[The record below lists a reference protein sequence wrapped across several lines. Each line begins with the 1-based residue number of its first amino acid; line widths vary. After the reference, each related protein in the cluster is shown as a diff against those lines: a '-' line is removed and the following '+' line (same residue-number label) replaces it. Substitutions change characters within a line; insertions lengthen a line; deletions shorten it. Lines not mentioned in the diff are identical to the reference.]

1 MKLHRI
7 ALVVLFGAAAMAAAA
22 DNSNLRRPVD
32 SDGRFSPL
40 GATATS
46 NRDASQAVKIVQP
59 AFGETM
65 SGTNTVQAV
74 LRVGIGIRPESLR
87 ITLNGKDVTR
97 RAHRDECQRNA
108 CKWSVE
114 LTKWTRLRAGQ
125 NQLKVTARD
134 SKNSIHLARARFDYQ
149 EGLGAAPTSYLPPSV
164 GLSLKSGGAQPWVSL
179 TTGTPASLQDN
190 LDPTQYSLPSPDTT
204 FPTASQSACT
214 SRYQVVVLNRF
225 NPAQEDGYYCPGD
238 SATLKSELAGLTAGA
253 EIVLVGTTEHNN
265 ADSSLDTTSI
275 GGTNYSSYPATWQPQ
290 GYAAIGVSG
299 AAPGS
304 AYENYY
310 LSGDIGKAYQQN
322 PFANGL
328 LAADGSGNYNFHAAN
343 NAQFEVYPNNPSFST
358 SMVSINN
365 GGSTGT
371 WLPPVGSAN
380 GIWLLILDRVTLYPI
395 DLSDQGPCGG
405 GGSIFCGTF
414 YPTGNADENVAWPAT
429 KDLIAAL
436 AMPTTRQLV
445 VLTTV
450 GQPFQSAND
459 ASALVTPMSWYGGAG
474 YRLEVLTT
482 PTSTYTLVS
491 PGRRDWAGD
500 WPPAAKSPF
509 STGVVNSSTVF
520 SLGEGHQ
527 NRQTGIVRGVMARD
541 NNSLYFSTV
550 VSQYDPSVDA
560 NGTPATL
567 KIDYDFYTISAQMP
581 VDWMLTDTPGHIAA
595 YHFASEKFLSYH
607 FGETGTHRA
616 DLRYF
621 YPDPQR
627 ISQIGANNTD
637 FRCNTNT
644 PNCAYPGAD
653 YGFTQQDLADANAQ
667 LYTEVTA
674 LNDTNLYLG
683 SNGIGGLV
691 EGTAQGSGISDQV
704 IIASYEVLNG
714 QVGATASTSV
724 KSNAFDWMNLFA
736 GVTSVVGAV
745 LGPADVPLA
754 AAAFGATS
762 GLLWSGS
769 ALDPWWQGN
778 ASNTPP
784 SYENTFDTTLGKLQQ
799 NESLYATSLANSYG
813 TALDDIY
820 TDWGK
825 LSAMGV
831 KTADSNSGWQ
841 FNNAVTAVALGSQMA
856 DGVRRSMYLQLV
868 PQFYS
873 QDTYLQQPV
882 ANVNQV
888 GMFESSAFGQY
899 KKLFTNNCYNAYQS
913 TTLSNGQAYSVY
925 GSAGNV
931 TLSDMFVMGGTIN
944 NQNSPKVSETM
955 PTSELLTTLFN
966 ASDTPGTGPL
976 NIPQELVYGT
986 AALPNRSGPSL
997 GSYSG
1002 VTQCYKPGCSDTT
1015 LDPTKSSCI
1024 AP

>member
-1 MKLHRI
+1 
-7 ALVVLFGAAAMAAAA
+7 
-22 DNSNLRRPVD
+22 
-32 SDGRFSPL
+32 
-40 GATATS
+40 
-46 NRDASQAVKIVQP
+46 
-59 AFGETM
+59 
-65 SGTNTVQAV
+65 
-74 LRVGIGIRPESLR
+74 
-87 ITLNGKDVTR
+87 
-97 RAHRDECQRNA
+97 
-108 CKWSVE
+108 
-114 LTKWTRLRAGQ
+114 
-125 NQLKVTARD
+125 
-134 SKNSIHLARARFDYQ
+134 
-149 EGLGAAPTSYLPPSV
+149 
-164 GLSLKSGGAQPWVSL
+164 
-179 TTGTPASLQDN
+179 
-190 LDPTQYSLPSPDTT
+190 
-204 FPTASQSACT
+204 
-214 SRYQVVVLNRF
+214 
-225 NPAQEDGYYCPGD
+225 
-238 SATLKSELAGLTAGA
+238 
-253 EIVLVGTTEHNN
+253 
-265 ADSSLDTTSI
+265 
-275 GGTNYSSYPATWQPQ
+275 
-290 GYAAIGVSG
+290 
-299 AAPGS
+299 
-304 AYENYY
+304 
-310 LSGDIGKAYQQN
+310 
-322 PFANGL
+322 
-328 LAADGSGNYNFHAAN
+328 
-343 NAQFEVYPNNPSFST
+343 
-358 SMVSINN
+358 
-365 GGSTGT
+365 
-371 WLPPVGSAN
+371 
-380 GIWLLILDRVTLYPI
+380 
-395 DLSDQGPCGG
+395 
-405 GGSIFCGTF
+405 
-414 YPTGNADENVAWPAT
+414 
-429 KDLIAAL
+429 
-436 AMPTTRQLV
+436 
-445 VLTTV
+445 
-450 GQPFQSAND
+450 
-459 ASALVTPMSWYGGAG
+459 
-474 YRLEVLTT
+474 
-482 PTSTYTLVS
+482 
-491 PGRRDWAGD
+491 
-500 WPPAAKSPF
+500 
-509 STGVVNSSTVF
+509 
-520 SLGEGHQ
+520 
-527 NRQTGIVRGVMARD
+527 
-541 NNSLYFSTV
+541 
-550 VSQYDPSVDA
+550 
-560 NGTPATL
+560 
-567 KIDYDFYTISAQMP
+567 
-581 VDWMLTDTPGHIAA
+581 
-595 YHFASEKFLSYH
+595 
-607 FGETGTHRA
+607 
-616 DLRYF
+616 
-621 YPDPQR
+621 
-627 ISQIGANNTD
+627 
-637 FRCNTNT
+637 
-644 PNCAYPGAD
+644 
-653 YGFTQQDLADANAQ
+653 
-667 LYTEVTA
+667 
-674 LNDTNLYLG
+674 
-683 SNGIGGLV
+683 
-691 EGTAQGSGISDQV
+691 
-704 IIASYEVLNG
+704 
-714 QVGATASTSV
+714 VGATASTSV

-931 TLSDMFVMGGTIN
+931 TSSDMFVMGGTIN